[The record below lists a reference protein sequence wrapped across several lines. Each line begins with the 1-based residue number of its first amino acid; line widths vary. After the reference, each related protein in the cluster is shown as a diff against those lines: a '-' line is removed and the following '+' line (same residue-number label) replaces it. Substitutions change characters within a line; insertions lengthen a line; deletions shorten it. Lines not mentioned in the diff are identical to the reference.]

1 MGNYCSPFF
10 MKKKVQKMLK
20 WFYQD
25 SDRGEQN
32 ISECKSLYDLVER
45 LQYRLEDMEN
55 EHMQLT
61 REIARLQGRI
71 DILESRLPNED

>member
-1 MGNYCSPFF
+1 V
-10 MKKKVQKMLK
+10 KKKVQKMLE

-55 EHMQLT
+55 EHMHML
-61 REIARLQGRI
+61 RRI
-71 DILESRLPNED
+71 DALENK